1 MAVSLNANA
10 LTTLEAAKD
19 YLDIL
24 PGDTDQ
30 DDRVKRMIN
39 AASQRIEKITNRK
52 LKLQTVTEYQDGR
65 ANSKLV
71 LRQWP
76 AQKPSV
82 VNLDP
87 SWVYDSEN
95 DLPTT
100 DYDVEQD
107 QFLVR
112 KSGYFPKGV
121 RNVKIIYQAGY
132 TEVPSDLEEACLMM
146 VQWLDAM
153 RTDRR
158 VGTKS
163 KSKAGE
169 NISFTDD
176 VPPMIMSFI
185 EPYIRIEFPES
196 EQSIRNT

>member
-1 MAVSLNANA
+1 MAVSLNPNA

-19 YLDIL
+19 YLDIPVL
-24 PGDTDQ
+24 DTEQ

-39 AASQRIEKITNRK
+39 SASQRFEKITNRK
-52 LKLQTVTEYQDGR
+52 LKLQTITEYQDGR

-71 LRQWP
+71 LREWP

-82 VNLDP
+82 VNVD
-87 SWVYDSEN
+87 SNWVYDSIN
-95 DLPTT
+95 NLATT
-100 DYDVEQD
+100 DYDVELN

-112 KSGYFPKGV
+112 KSGYFQKGV
-121 RNVKIIYQAGY
+121 RNIKIVYQAGY
-132 TEVPSDLEEACLMM
+132 TDVPSDLEEACLMM
-146 VQWLDAM
+146 IQWLDSM

-163 KSKAGE
+163 KSKNGE

-176 VPPMIMSFI
+176 IPPMILNFL
-185 EPYIRIEFPES
+185 EPYIRLEFPES

>member
-19 YLDIL
+19 YMDVAPADL
-24 PGDTDQ
+24 TQ
-30 DDRVKRMIN
+30 DDRIKRMIN
-39 AASQRIEKITNRK
+39 AASQRFEKITNRK
-52 LKLQTVTEYQDGR
+52 LKIQTVTEYQDGR

-71 LRQWP
+71 LREWP
-76 AQKPSV
+76 AAKPSV
-82 VNLDP
+82 VCLDP
-87 SWVYDSEN
+87 SWVYDASN
-95 DLPTT
+95 NLPTT
-100 DYDVEQD
+100 DYDVELN

-112 KSGYFPKGV
+112 KTGYFPKGV
-121 RNVKIIYQAGY
+121 RNIKIIYQAGY
-132 TEVPSDLEEACLMM
+132 TDVPSDLEEACLMM
-146 VQWLDAM
+146 VQWLDSM

-163 KSKAGE
+163 KSKNGE

-176 VPPMIMSFI
+176 VPPHIMSFL

-196 EQSIRNT
+196 EQSIRNS